1 MKKVRKSVLLS
12 LVSLALIS
20 CGTTESSTATP
31 ETGSSSSQTSEKASA
46 SDTGRESESA
56 MTDSS
61 SDVTSDSSAKPNPD
75 TDPDTDTDTDQDAW
89 GDDISS
95 LMIKHLGGNVLPY
108 VSLGRSVDGTWK
120 RSIGDYGILTIVG
133 GKFDKKYLDDA
144 VTAFEAKGWTTD
156 KTATTFTGTSSE
168 KHIKVELTSDEYG
181 YSKMTAVYDEPFDK
195 DSVDSWDSD
204 TLNAMQTS
212 LGGHVLPFIYL
223 GMAAPSYEWT
233 NSTKTFAIDGGKWDE
248 SVLDLAQASM
258 TAANFDNVK
267 KTSEVYGTVV
277 SGDLTFDDGC
287 KVTVSLYKSG
297 SDTAPYPHL
306 SVFYKEAYNPV
317 DGANWPSS
325 ISSRF
330 QTSFDNHELPYI
342 YLGSNSLSSD
352 WNPTTNKLTITGGA
366 FDSRMFEAA
375 RTTLSA
381 QGYSCID
388 EKDSSGN
395 QKSLIASATLS
406 DKCTIVAVLFGNS
419 TLARLDVYYYSPL
432 NIPEDS
438 TSFSDDE
445 AVKAKMDKYL
455 DGHSGDIPFVYLGT
469 DTLDVSYDTYSE
481 ALQIVGDKFNG
492 VMIDK
497 AKKAFEDAGY
507 GIAIGSDDSYGRTFY
522 ASKKLSDGC
531 AITAR
536 MDSSYGTKSAVL
548 TLSCVEGFNPPE
560 EGSEEAEWSATIQE
574 AMEVELGGNVIPYIY
589 LGTKSVSLKQGS
601 SSVELTGGA
610 WDDSILTSAKTA
622 LETMEGFTWTFK
634 DGISRID
641 GEASD
646 EEGNKLTVA
655 LYKSSKS
662 KPVLKISYLKAFVV
676 PTDGAWSDDIKSVMT
691 TNFGEVLPYVYL
703 ASSEPEAGDFYS
715 GELEISGGTWDDQIY
730 DLAETALTEAGYT
743 LSNGISQNDGIDMVT
758 AYKSVDGKLIRIAV
772 YNMDDI
778 ATYKAC
784 FTDAATYPSDATAW
798 SSAIQTQMTSY
809 MGTDHTVPYFYT
821 GDNTPSVTLK
831 NYSAIGK
838 KYLQITSLR
847 NWNENYTLN
856 ANNVLK
862 AAGWTTTYYAITDA
876 NYVGGKLVA
885 KYSYSD
891 GASVILT
898 IKYGYSYD
906 TIYIAYQDPFS
917 PSDETSW
924 SPKATNIMETNFTGH
939 MIPYFYMGTDSP
951 DVSFD
956 RSYHCMTMV
965 GGVWNEKIYDFAE
978 AALKADT
985 DLKWTV
991 VYDYSYG
998 DSIEGKTLVAVADE
1012 KDTGKHFTLKLYC
1025 QTSGT
1030 RNGYGVQAPVM
1041 EVYYN

>member
-1 MKKVRKSVLLS
+1 MKNVKKSVLLS
-12 LVSLALIS
+12 LISLALIS
-20 CGTTESSTATP
+20 CGSTESSTITP
-31 ETGSSSSQTSEKASA
+31 SSGTSATSEKTPT
-46 SDTGRESESA
+46 SDTGRPSES
-56 MTDSS
+56 SS
-61 SDVTSDSSAKPNPD
+61 PISDGGVSSDSSVKPSPD
-75 TDPDTDTDTDQDAW
+75 SETGTDDVDVDAW
-89 GDDISS
+89 GEDISA

-108 VSLGRSVDGTWK
+108 VSLGRTVDGTWK

-144 VTAFEAKGWTTD
+144 ETAFKAKDWTTD

-181 YSKMTAVYDEPFDK
+181 YSKMTAVYDEPFDAT
-195 DSVDSWDSD
+195 SVDSWDSD
-204 TLNAMQTS
+204 TVAAMQTN

-223 GMAAPSYEWT
+223 GMAAPATEWT
-233 NSTKTFAIDGGKWDE
+233 NSTKTFSIDGGKWDD
-248 SVLDLAQASM
+248 SVLDLAYASL
-258 TAANFDNVK
+258 TAGNFVNVK
-267 KTSEVYGTVV
+267 KSSEVYGTVV
-277 SGDLTFDDGC
+277 SGELTFDDGC
-287 KVTVSLYKSG
+287 KVSVSLYKSG
-297 SDTAPYPHL
+297 SDIAPFPHL

-317 DGANWPSS
+317 DGATWPSS

-330 QTSFDNHELPYI
+330 QTSFDNHELPYV
-342 YLGSNSLSSD
+342 YLGSNTLSSD
-352 WNPTTNKLTITGGA
+352 WNPTVNKLTITGGA
-366 FDSRMFEAA
+366 FDSRIFEAA
-375 RTTLSA
+375 KTTLSA
-381 QGYSCID
+381 QGYACIE

-395 QKSLIASATLS
+395 QKSLIASQTLS
-406 DKCTIVAVLFGNS
+406 DGCTMVAVLFGNS
-419 TLARLDVYYYSPL
+419 TLARLDVYYYTPL
-432 NIPEDS
+432 NVPADC

-455 DGHSGDIPFVYLGT
+455 DGHSGDVPFVYLGT

-481 ALQIVGDKFNG
+481 SLQIVGDKFNG
-492 VMIDK
+492 IMIDR

-507 GIAIGSDDSYGRTFY
+507 GIAIGSEDSYGRTFY

-531 AITAR
+531 VITAR
-536 MDSSYGTKSAVL
+536 MDSSYGSKSAIL

-560 EGSEEAEWSATIQE
+560 EGSAEAEWSATIQE

-589 LGTKSVSLKQGS
+589 LGTKSVTLKQGS
-601 SSVELTGGA
+601 SSVELTGGS

-622 LETMEGFTWTFK
+622 LETMEDFTWTFK

-641 GEASD
+641 GEALD
-646 EEGNKLTVA
+646 EDGNKLTVA
-655 LYKSSKS
+655 LYKNSKN
-662 KPVLKISYLKAFVV
+662 KPVLKITYLKAFVV
-676 PTDGAWSDDIKSVMT
+676 PEDGAWTDEIKETMT

-703 ASSEPEAGDFYS
+703 AASDDELYAGDFYS

-730 DLAETALTEAGYT
+730 DLAETALTTAGYT
-743 LSNGISQNDGIDMVT
+743 ISNGISQNDGIDMVT

-772 YNMDDI
+772 YNYDDV

-784 FTDAATYPSDATAW
+784 FTDAATYPSDATSW
-798 SSAIQTQMTSY
+798 SSTIQEQMTSY
-809 MGTDHTVPYFYT
+809 MGADHTVPYFYT
-821 GDNTPSVTLK
+821 GDNTPSVSLK

-838 KYLQITSLR
+838 KYLQVSSLR

-862 AAGWTTTYYAITDA
+862 AAGWITTYYAITDA
-876 NYVGGKLVA
+876 NYAGGKLVA
-885 KYSYSD
+885 KHTYDD

-906 TIYIAYQDPFS
+906 TMYIAYQDPFT
-917 PSDETSW
+917 PSDETTW
-924 SPKATNIMETNFTGH
+924 SPTATNIMETNFNGH
-939 MIPYFYMGTDSP
+939 LLPYFYMGTDSP

-965 GGVWNEKIYDFAE
+965 GGVWNEDIYTLAE
-978 AALKADT
+978 TALKADT

-991 VYDYSYG
+991 VYDYSYN
-998 DSIEGKTLVAVADE
+998 DSTEGKTLVAVADE

>member
-1 MKKVRKSVLLS
+1 MKNVKKSVLLS
-12 LVSLALIS
+12 LISLALIS
-20 CGTTESSTATP
+20 CGGTESSTVAP
-31 ETGSSSSQTSEKASA
+31 SSGTSATSEKIPA
-46 SDTGRESESA
+46 SDTGRPSES
-56 MTDSS
+56 SS
-61 SDVTSDSSAKPNPD
+61 PVSDGDVSSDSSAKPSPD
-75 TDPDTDTDTDQDAW
+75 SDTGPDDVDEDAW
-89 GDDISS
+89 GEDISA

-108 VSLGRSVDGTWK
+108 VSLGRTVDGTWK

-144 VTAFEAKGWTTD
+144 EAAFKAKDWTTD

-181 YSKMTAVYDEPFDK
+181 YSKMTAVYDEPFDAT
-195 DSVDSWDSD
+195 SVDDWDSD
-204 TLNAMQTS
+204 TVAAMQTN
-212 LGGHVLPFIYL
+212 LGGHILPFVYL
-223 GMAAPSYEWT
+223 GMAAPATEWT
-233 NSTKTFAIDGGKWDE
+233 NSTKTFSIDGGKWDD
-248 SVLDLAQASM
+248 SVLDLAYASL
-258 TAANFDNVK
+258 TAGNFVNVK
-267 KTSEVYGTVV
+267 KSSEVYGTVV
-277 SGDLTFDDGC
+277 SGELTFDDGC
-287 KVTVSLYKSG
+287 KVSVSLYKSG
-297 SDTAPYPHL
+297 SDTAPFPHL

-317 DGANWPSS
+317 DGATWPSS

-330 QTSFDNHELPYI
+330 QTSFDNHELPYV
-342 YLGSNSLSSD
+342 YLGSNTLSSD
-352 WNPTTNKLTITGGA
+352 WNPTVNKLTITGGA
-366 FDSRMFEAA
+366 FDSRIFEAA
-375 RTTLSA
+375 KTTLSA
-381 QGYSCID
+381 QGYACIE
-388 EKDSSGN
+388 EKDSSGT
-395 QKSLIASATLS
+395 QKSLIASQTLS
-406 DKCTIVAVLFGNS
+406 DGCTMVAVLFGNS
-419 TLARLDVYYYSPL
+419 TLARLDVYYYTPL
-432 NIPEDS
+432 NVPADC
-438 TSFSDDE
+438 TSFSDDD

-455 DGHSGDIPFVYLGT
+455 DGHSGDVPFVYLGT

-481 ALQIVGDKFNG
+481 SLQIVGDKFNG
-492 VMIDK
+492 IMIDR

-507 GIAIGSDDSYGRTFY
+507 GIAIGSEDSYGRTFY

-531 AITAR
+531 VITAR
-536 MDSSYGTKSAVL
+536 MDSSYGSKSAIL

-560 EGSEEAEWSATIQE
+560 EGSAEAEWSATIQE

-589 LGTKSVSLKQGS
+589 LGTKSVTLKQGS
-601 SSVELTGGA
+601 SSVELTGGS

-622 LETMEGFTWTFK
+622 LETMEDFTWTFK

-646 EEGNKLTVA
+646 EDGNKLTVA
-655 LYKSSKS
+655 LYKNSKN
-662 KPVLKISYLKAFVV
+662 KPVLKITYLKAFVV
-676 PTDGAWSDDIKSVMT
+676 PEDGTWTDEIKETMT

-703 ASSEPEAGDFYS
+703 AASDDELSAGDFYS

-743 LSNGISQNDGIDMVT
+743 ISNGISQNDGIDMVT

-772 YNMDDI
+772 YNYDDV

-798 SSAIQTQMTSY
+798 SSAIQDQMTSY
-809 MGTDHTVPYFYT
+809 MGADHTIPYFYT
-821 GDNTPSVTLK
+821 GDNTPSVSLK

-838 KYLQITSLR
+838 KYLQVSSLR

-876 NYVGGKLVA
+876 NYAGGKLVA
-885 KYSYSD
+885 KYTYSD

-906 TIYIAYQDPFS
+906 TMYIAYQDPFT
-917 PSDETSW
+917 PSDETTW
-924 SPKATNIMETNFTGH
+924 SPTATNIMETNFNGH
-939 MIPYFYMGTDSP
+939 MLPYFYMGTDSP

-965 GGVWNEKIYDFAE
+965 GGVWDEDIYTLAE
-978 AALKADT
+978 TALKADT

-991 VYDYSYG
+991 VYDYSYN
-998 DSIEGKTLVAVADE
+998 DSTEGKTLVAVADE